1 MDFIKDL
8 GMLGIASRLK
18 RLAERLMRGG
28 SEAYKSQ
35 HIDFEPKWFATF
47 SLLNSAPSPMTI
59 SEIANA
65 LQLSHPA
72 VIQIT
77 QKLIEKGLIES
88 FQDEIDRRKR
98 RLVITEKGR
107 NLAIILQ
114 PVWDD
119 FVIATAELF
128 QTIEVDVLGIIQKT
142 EGELDKEDM
151 GKRIINQI
159 KERQYEAVE
168 ILDFDP
174 RYKEYFKKFNY
185 EWLEEN
191 FEIEELDERILSNPE
206 KEILQKGGYIFFA
219 RVEGE
224 IVGTTALLKVD
235 DHTFEIT
242 KMAVTESA
250 RGKQVGR
257 KLADAAIKR
266 AKSKGAK
273 TIILKTDNRLTAAV
287 NLYRKLGFVVTKL
300 KRTKSEKYKREKYC
314 SEMKLDLIS
323 DKKY

>member
-35 HIDFEPKWFATF
+35 NIDFDPKWFATF
-47 SLLNSAPSPMTI
+47 YLLNSVPTPMTI
-59 SEIANA
+59 SDIANA
-65 LQLSHPA
+65 LQISHPA
-72 VIQIT
+72 VIQTT

-88 FQDEIDRRKR
+88 FQDEVDRRKR
-98 RLVITEKGR
+98 RLTITEKGR

-128 QTIEVDVLGIIQKT
+128 QTIQVDMLGILEKI
-142 EGELDKEDM
+142 EGELDKEDI
-151 GKRIINQI
+151 GKRIIKHI
-159 KERQYEAVE
+159 KERQYNTVE

-174 RYKEYFKKFNY
+174 KYKEHFKKLNY

-191 FEIEELDERILSNPE
+191 FEVEELDERMLSNPE

-219 RVEGE
+219 RVDGQ
-224 IVGTTALLKVD
+224 IVGTTALLKID
-235 DHTFEIT
+235 ERTFEIA
-242 KMAVTESA
+242 KMAVTERA
-250 RGKQVGR
+250 RGRQVGR
-257 KLADAAIKR
+257 KLTEAVIER
-266 AKSKGAK
+266 AKLEGAK
-273 TIILKTDNRLTAAV
+273 TIILKTDNKLRAAI
-287 NLYRKLGFVVTKL
+287 NLYRKMGFKAT
-300 KRTKSEKYKREKYC
+300 RWESTISDHYYREKFGIT
-314 SEMKLDLIS
+314 MKLDLT
-323 DKKY
+323 